1 MTVDEMALDRMIAD
15 EMALNQV
22 TADEINIDRITCFLH
37 FNCPSIINY

>member
-1 MTVDEMALDRMIAD
+1 MALDRMIAD